1 MAGKQKT
8 IRPTPIP
15 KGDKTMT
22 SYAPIFEFSHGETA
36 GNAQRFATLAEAKA
50 SAADRFMRW
59 TMPTGWHVVQ
69 TEDPVNYRYDGQDIS
84 IPTTEATP

>member
-1 MAGKQKT
+1 
-8 IRPTPIP
+8 
-15 KGDKTMT
+15 MT

-84 IPTTEATP
+84 IPTTEANP